1 MALNDI
7 IVPKEGASGVLTEI
21 ALAPADIGAAPA
33 SHTHAISAVT
43 DLQTALNGKQA
54 SGSYATLVGGTVP
67 ANQLPSSVATDFEI
81 TDSTKGMILKSP
93 SNSRF
98 RLSVDND
105 GILTTVKL

>member
-1 MALNDI
+1 MTHLRIDFDF
-7 IVPKEGASGVLTEI
+7 GA
-21 ALAPADIGAAPA
+21 
-33 SHTHAISAVT
+33 
-43 DLQTALNGKQA
+43 TATVESVQLLG
-54 SGSYATLVGGTVP
+54 ATLSADFSVPVAGPIGPVGVVTYIT
-67 ANQLPSSVATDFEI
+67 ATDFEI